1 LIDFDLAIK
10 SSEYVD
16 FVDAIIKRYSTL
28 SGLIQGIQDLNLDYY
43 IELYNK
49 HNKHMKLDIKGV
61 YAMIILKIISFNF
74 YVMLNRKNKKQ
85 FNENINNLYIFI
97 NKIYS
102 LFKEVEL

>member
-1 LIDFDLAIK
+1 MIDFNLAIK

-28 SGLIQGIQDLNLDYY
+28 SELILGIFELNVNYY

-49 HNKHMKLDIKGV
+49 HNKYIKLEIKGV
-61 YAMIILKIISFNF
+61 YCMIILKIISFNF

-85 FNENINNLYIFI
+85 FNQNINNLYIYI
-97 NKIYS
+97 NRIYS
-102 LFKEVEL
+102 LLIVE